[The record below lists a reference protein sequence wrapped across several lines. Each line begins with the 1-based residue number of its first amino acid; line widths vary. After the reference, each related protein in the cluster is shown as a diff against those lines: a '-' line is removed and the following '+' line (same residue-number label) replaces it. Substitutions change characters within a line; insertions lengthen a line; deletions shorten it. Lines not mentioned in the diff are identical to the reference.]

1 MPVLFRW
8 LFMGCMARVAL
19 TLATLLAI
27 FLIAESFDKAR
38 YLGHGLTTGLMLEYL
53 LLKIPFMVA
62 GFMPVIVLLAAS
74 LFVSDL
80 ARHHEIV
87 ALRAAGLGVNKVVLP
102 LLAVAVL
109 AAALNFAIGEWVAP
123 VTNQRLDVIENV
135 NIHHRPDT
143 RHGVQWLKD
152 GHRFFRLEPLGQAA
166 GGASQFHLIMLE
178 TDEKGHWIR
187 RVDAA
192 RAIYED
198 GAWHLRRVHVSVP
211 AAEGMR
217 LKRLPEMTLP
227 SAASPDAIAP
237 PSPRHMRLFELLRY
251 ARQLDEAG
259 LDSARFRFS
268 AQRKLATPALCLIM
282 ALLAA
287 SLCMHAG
294 SRSGRISWGV
304 AAAIALGLG
313 SYVVDS
319 AVQIAAGA
327 AWLPPGFA
335 AWLPDLIA
343 AGFTGFLLL
352 HQEGY

>member
-8 LFMGCMARVAL
+8 LFLGCLNRVAL
-19 TLATLLAI
+19 TLVALLAI

-38 YLGHGLTTGLMLEYL
+38 YLGHGLTTGLLLEYL

-62 GFMPVIVLLAAS
+62 DFMPVIVLLAAS
-74 LFVSDL
+74 LFISDL

-109 AAALNFAIGEWVAP
+109 AAGLNFAIGEWVAP

-135 NIHHRPDT
+135 HIHHRPDT
-143 RHGVQWLKD
+143 RHGIQWLKD
-152 GHRFFRLEPLGQAA
+152 GHRFFRLEPLGRTD
-166 GGASQFHLIMLE
+166 GVSRFHLIMLE
-178 TDEKGHWIR
+178 TDAAGHWKR

-192 RAIYED
+192 RAVWKN
-198 GAWHLRRVHVSVP
+198 GVWKMRNVHISVP
-211 AAEGMR
+211 AGEGIR
-217 LKRLPEMTLP
+217 LDHRQRMTLN
-227 SAASPDAIAP
+227 AETGPDAIDP
-237 PSPRHMRLFELLRY
+237 PSPRHMRLFELMRY
-251 ARQLDEAG
+251 ARQLEDAG
-259 LDSARFRFS
+259 LASASYRFS
-268 AQRKLATPALCLIM
+268 AHRKLATPVLCLIM

-294 SRSGRISWGV
+294 SRSGRLSWGV
-304 AAAIALGLG
+304 AAAITLGLG
-313 SYVVDS
+313 SYVVNS

-327 AWLPPGFA
+327 SWLPPGFA
-335 AWLPDLIA
+335 AWLPDIVA

>member
-1 MPVLFRW
+1 MTL
-8 LFMGCMARVAL
+8 VA
-19 TLATLLAI
+19 LLAI

-53 LLKIPFMVA
+53 VLKVPFMVA

-87 ALRAAGLGVNKVVLP
+87 ALRAAGLGINKVALP
-102 LLAVAVL
+102 LLAVATL
-109 AAALNFAIGEWVAP
+109 AAGLNFVTGEWIAP
-123 VTNQRLDVIENV
+123 ATNQRLDDIERV
-135 NIHHRPDT
+135 HIHHRPDT
-143 RHGVQWLKD
+143 HHGVQWLRD
-152 GHRFFRLEPLGQAA
+152 GHRFFRLAPLGRANGRA
-166 GGASQFHLIMLE
+166 QFRLIMLE
-178 TDEKGHWIR
+178 TDEQGHWVR

-192 RAIYED
+192 RATYTG
-198 GAWHLRRVHVSVP
+198 GAWHLRRVHVSRP
-211 AAEGMR
+211 APEGMR
-217 LKRLPEMTLP
+217 LNTLPELTLH
-227 SAASPDAIAP
+227 SDAGPDAIDP

-259 LDSARFRFS
+259 LDSARYRFS

-294 SRSGRISWGV
+294 SRSGRVSWGV

-319 AVQIAAGA
+319 AMQIAAGA
-327 AWLPPGFA
+327 AWLPPEFA
-335 AWLPDLIA
+335 AWLPDLVA